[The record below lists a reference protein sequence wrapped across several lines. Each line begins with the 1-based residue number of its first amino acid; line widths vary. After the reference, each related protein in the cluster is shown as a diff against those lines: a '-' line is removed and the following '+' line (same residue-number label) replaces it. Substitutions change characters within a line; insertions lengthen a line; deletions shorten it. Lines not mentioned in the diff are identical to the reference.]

1 MYDTYKMQE
10 HICKELEKKAEAGI
24 KSTSDLDT
32 IWKLI
37 DAYKNLLKIDMLQE
51 GSEYSHND
59 GYSMADGYSE
69 RRKRDSRGRYARE
82 GDGYSRDSEY
92 AERYERGNSYRD
104 GRRYSQD
111 GDMKHERYM
120 ESKHAYRSSKSPEC
134 KQRLMNTL
142 EDYMDDFS
150 AQMEEMLRDSDCR
163 EERETIK
170 RYLDKIKAIT

>member
-1 MYDTYKMQE
+1 MLDTFKMQE
-10 HICKELEKKAEAGI
+10 HVCKELDKKSETGL
-24 KSTSDLDT
+24 KSTTDLDSV
-32 IWKLI
+32 WKLTDI
-37 DAYKNLLKIDMLQE
+37 YKNLLKIDMLQE

-59 GYSMADGYSE
+59 GYSE
-69 RRKRDSRGRYARE
+69 RRKRDSRGRYARD
-82 GDGYSRDSEY
+82 GGYSEN
-92 AERYERGNSYRD
+92 YERGNSYTSGY
-104 GRRYSQD
+104 GRD

-170 RYLDKIKAIT
+170 RYIDKIKSIT